1 MNNNYNREPIVEALK
16 NISTKITAIREELRY
31 GDFSMSDK
39 TDMVCQM
46 NRLMAEEACLTAKL
60 SANMMA

>member
-1 MNNNYNREPIVEALK
+1 MTYNENKELLVEALE
-16 NISTKITAIREELRY
+16 NLSAKITAIREELRY

-39 TDMVCQM
+39 TDMVCRM

-60 SANMMA
+60 SANAMA